1 MAGAPWGH
9 PFHTYPHYGNL
20 QCTFQMH
27 EKVSGSVWKE
37 YPSQNFHRE
46 VTLMEEGA
54 AAVVEV
60 VGVDWWCSYP
70 LTQLDVGSLA
80 LNVRSSQAIQN
91 SNCSIWTGERVV

>member
-1 MAGAPWGH
+1 
-9 PFHTYPHYGNL
+9 
-20 QCTFQMH
+20 
-27 EKVSGSVWKE
+27 
-37 YPSQNFHRE
+37 
-46 VTLMEEGA
+46 MEEGA